1 MTNKYNKS
9 LKISSGS
16 PWKLCYSPGHLE
28 GTDQRSD
35 LTEKATETQVPDI
48 THPDYAN
55 MVEEWRKWRV
65 TLDGGD
71 FYVEQFVKKF
81 SKLEDNDD
89 FQNRKDITPIPA
101 FAKSSVID
109 IKNAIFQRLID
120 VKRENGPAS
129 YRQVIDGSN
138 HGVDLLGNSMDGFMG
153 RIILPELLALGKV
166 GIYVDMPL
174 LPAHVSIA
182 EKQGLRPYIYMYQ
195 TEDIRSWAWEN
206 INERSELAALL
217 LRDNIFAVDPVT
229 KLPVEEVKRYRLY
242 DVVVNEEGKRLVR
255 VQFYDQDGDR
265 IFANGQ
271 PGEIEPSFII
281 LDLPRIPFI
290 MLELTSSLL
299 KDTANHQIALTN
311 MTSSDIAY
319 SLKSN
324 FPFYVEQFDFR
335 SDSPHLRQSIPS
347 DTGEA
352 TEAAESMPKQIEL
365 GIGGGRRYPQN
376 LERPGFIHPSSE
388 PLTASMAKQEQ
399 LKQEIRQIVN
409 LTISNLQPV
418 RTSAE
423 AKAFDER
430 GLEAG
435 LSYIGLELEYAERRI
450 AEFWSEYEGIDDDAV
465 IKYPETYSLRSIQE
479 RRSEAKELQD
489 IKRMVPSLT
498 FQKKIAKQQVE
509 ITVGPNSS
517 LEELERINAE
527 IDRAKF
533 MTSEANEIQVDVELG
548 LVSNQTASTARGY
561 AVGEAEQ
568 AKQDHAERL
577 ARIAAAQS
585 SPDSDAMTNRDVK
598 KNANDKN
605 NMPIPI
611 DATRGDAE

>member
-1 MTNKYNKS
+1 MIY
-9 LKISSGS
+9 
-16 PWKLCYSPGHLE
+16 KLCYSPGHLK

-35 LTEKATETQVPDI
+35 LIEKASETQVPDI

-55 MVEEWRKWRV
+55 MVEEWRKWRI

-71 FYVEQFVKKF
+71 FYVSQFVEKF

-120 VKRENGPAS
+120 VKREGGPKS
-129 YRQVIDGSN
+129 YRNSLDGSN
-138 HGVDLLGNSMDGFMG
+138 HGVDLQGNSMDGFMG

-166 GIYVDMPL
+166 GIYIDMPII
-174 LPAHVSIA
+174 PAHVSIA
-182 EKQGLRPYIYMYQ
+182 DRQGLRPYIYMYQ

-206 INERSELAALL
+206 INERSELASLL

-229 KLPVEEVKRYRLY
+229 QLPVEEVKRYRLY
-242 DVVVNEEGKRLVR
+242 NVFIDELSGRRMVK
-255 VQFYDQDGDR
+255 VQFYDSDGRR

-271 PGEIEPSFII
+271 PGDIEPSFLI

-290 MLELTSSLL
+290 MMELSSSLL

-324 FPFYVEQFDFR
+324 FPFYVEQFDYR
-335 SDSPHLRQSIPS
+335 SESLHLRQTVPA

-352 TEAAESMPKQIEL
+352 AEATESMPKQIEL
-365 GIGGGRRYPQN
+365 GIGGGRRYPQG
-376 LERPGFIHPSSE
+376 LERPGFIHPSAE

-399 LKQEIRQIVN
+399 LKREIRQLVN

-423 AKAFDER
+423 SKAFDER

-435 LSYIGLELEYAERRI
+435 LSYIGMELEYAERRI
-450 AEFWSEYEGIDDDAV
+450 AEFWSQYEGVDDTSI
-465 IKYPETYSLRSIQE
+465 IKYPETYSLRSIE
-479 RRSEAKELQD
+479 DRRAEAKELQQ
-489 IKRMVPSLT
+489 IKRMVPSTT

-509 ITVGPNSS
+509 ITLGPNSS
-517 LEELERINAE
+517 LEEIEKMNSE
-527 IDRAKF
+527 IDAVDF
-533 MTSEANEIQVDVELG
+533 VTSEASEIQTDVELG
-548 LVSNQTASTARGY
+548 LVSNATASRARGY
-561 AVGEAEQ
+561 KEGEEEKAR
-568 AKQDHAERL
+568 QDHADRL
-577 ARIAAAQS
+577 ARISMAQS
-585 SPDSDAMTNRDVK
+585 KPNSDAMTNRDVK

-605 NMPIPI
+605 DMDIPF
-611 DATRGDAE
+611 DATRGVAAD